1 MAKIPLDSLKK
12 LLIESGIVKQ
22 GDFDS
27 SQREAERTGRDVF
40 EILVSRGLVSP
51 DYMNQVFAGYYKLPL
66 VKLVGVNIQ
75 ADVLNLLPEDVARTK
90 GAVAF
95 EKTSDGKIK
104 IAMLDPGNL
113 ETIKFLERYLQKPIE
128 INFSTPEDLR
138 YAFSLYR
145 REIMENFQ
153 KLLEEQL
160 KQVQRLQISKA
171 ADLAKI
177 AGELPVVAIVD
188 NLIAYAAALN
198 SSDIH
203 LEIFENEVL
212 IRFRIDG
219 LLREVARL
227 SQEIHAALVARIKI
241 LSGCQIDE
249 HSKPQDGRIRYQR
262 GNDIFDIRVA
272 IMPTFYGE
280 KVTMRL
286 LMASTKPLSFSEL
299 GMTKAQSVIL
309 EKNIKKTFGMVLS
322 TGPTSSGKT
331 TTQYSILSFLNRQEV
346 NIVTVEDPIE
356 YELRYI
362 NQTQINP
369 KAGID
374 FASGLRAFLRHDPN
388 IIMVGEI
395 RDSETA
401 EIATHAALTGHLV
414 LSTLHTNDAPTAV
427 PRLMDM
433 GVPQFLVSAT
443 LNLVMAQRLVRRVC
457 DECIESYPI
466 TDEQKNAIFGQL
478 KISVPEK
485 ANIFQMPQTLFRGKG
500 CQSCHWTG
508 FRGRMAVFEIL
519 DVDAEIRDYISQK
532 DFTLEGLKRLMN
544 KKGMKTMF
552 EDGLDKSILGM
563 TTVDEV
569 LRVIRE

>member
-1 MAKIPLDSLKK
+1 MVKIPLENLKK
-12 LLIESGIVKQ
+12 LLVEPGVVKS

-27 SQREAERTGRDVF
+27 SQREADRIGRNILEV
-40 EILVSRGLVSP
+40 LVSRGFVSA
-51 DYMNQVFAGYYKLPL
+51 DYMNQVLAQYYRIPL
-66 VKLVGVNIQ
+66 VKLVGVEIQ
-75 ADVLNLLPEDVARTK
+75 TDVLNFLPEDIARTRS
-90 GAVAF
+90 AVAF
-95 EKTSDGKIK
+95 EKTPEGKIK
-104 IAMLDPGNL
+104 VAMLDPGDL
-113 ETIKFLERYLQKPIE
+113 ETIKFLERYLQKSIE
-128 INFSTPEDLR
+128 ISFTTVDDLR

-160 KQVQRLQISKA
+160 KQVQRLQVSKA
-171 ADLAKI
+171 SDLAK
-177 AGELPVVAIVD
+177 AALELPVVAIVD

-227 SQEIHAALVARIKI
+227 PQEIHLALVARIKI
-241 LSGCQIDE
+241 MAGAQIDE
-249 HSKPQDGRIRYQR
+249 HSKPQDGRIRYKR
-262 GNDIFDIRVA
+262 GEDVFDIRVA

-286 LMASTKPLSFSEL
+286 LMASTKPLSFTEL
-299 GMTKAQSVIL
+299 GMTPDQIAIVN
-309 EKNIKKTFGMVLS
+309 KNIKKTFGIILS

-331 TTQYSILSFLNRQEV
+331 TTQYSILSSLNRPEV
-346 NIVTVEDPIE
+346 NIVTIEDPIE
-356 YELRYI
+356 YELHYV

-369 KAGID
+369 RAGID

-388 IIMVGEI
+388 VIMVGEI
-395 RDSETA
+395 RDNETA

-433 GVPQFLVSAT
+433 NVPQFLVSAT
-443 LNLVMAQRLVRRVC
+443 LNLVMAQRLVRKVC
-457 DECIESYPI
+457 DECIESLPA
-466 TDEQKNAIFGQL
+466 TEEQKKSILGQL
-478 KISVPEK
+478 KISAPEK
-485 ANIFQMPQTLFRGKG
+485 MENFAMPQTLYRGKG
-500 CQSCHWTG
+500 CQSCHWSG
-508 FRGRMAVFEIL
+508 FRGRLAIFEIL
-519 DVDAEIRDYISQK
+519 DVDSEIREYISEK
-532 DFTLEGLKRLMN
+532 GFTLEGLKRLMN

-552 EDGLDKSILGM
+552 EDGLDKAQLGM